1 MNVVPLY
8 KLDER
13 HPQALACAKC
23 AVREHALFGALDH
36 DGLDRIHTHIAS
48 HEYAADTV
56 ILRAGDVG
64 DSLFTI
70 RSGIVRFE
78 RSTEAGE
85 RRIVRLA
92 GRSDLIGQ
100 ESLLRLAHQDD
111 VIACTEVHVCRIPRS
126 LVQELGHAEEAITQE
141 LMRRWQTAL
150 GEAQAWMTN
159 LSTGPAARRML
170 HLVEK
175 LQAHADGRGL
185 IWLPRREDM
194 GAMLDMTFETAS
206 RLVSQ
211 LKREGILTLEP
222 PRHARVNAERL
233 RHAIA
238 AFAAG

>member
-1 MNVVPLY
+1 MSVVPLY
-8 KLDER
+8 RLDER
-13 HPQALACAKC
+13 HPQAQACARC

-48 HEYAADTV
+48 QVFAADTV
-56 ILRAGDVG
+56 MLRAGDVG

-78 RSTEAGE
+78 RPTASGD

-111 VIACTEVHVCRIPRS
+111 VIACTEVQACRIPRS
-126 LVQELGHAEEAITQE
+126 LVQELGDAESAITEE
-141 LMRRWQTAL
+141 LMRRWQAAL
-150 GEAQAWMTN
+150 DESQGWMVHLT
-159 LSTGPAARRML
+159 TGPARSRML
-170 HLVEK
+170 HLIDK
-175 LQAHADGRGL
+175 LHAHADDHGL

-211 LKREGILTLEP
+211 FKREGILVVEP
-222 PRHARVNAERL
+222 TRQARVDAARL
-233 RHAIA
+233 RHAIQ
-238 AFAAG
+238 AGTAG